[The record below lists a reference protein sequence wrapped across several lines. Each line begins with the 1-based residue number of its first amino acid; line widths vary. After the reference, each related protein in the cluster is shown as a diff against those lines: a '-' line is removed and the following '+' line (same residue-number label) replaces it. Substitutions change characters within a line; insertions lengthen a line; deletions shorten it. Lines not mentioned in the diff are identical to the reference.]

1 MAAAHGGAARSRV
14 ISSRC
19 RRCNWRRAAAAA
31 AIRVSG
37 LGVEHADG
45 RDAPGDGERE
55 KGEGEQFAHNHPVKH
70 ETYNELRNGAEGS
83 LRDAVA
89 LCECV

>member
-14 ISSRC
+14 ISNRC
-19 RRCNWRRAAAAA
+19 RCNWRRAAAA

-37 LGVEHADG
+37 LGVEHGDG

-70 ETYNELRNGAEGS
+70 ETITS
-83 LRDAVA
+83 
-89 LCECV
+89 